1 MSLNKQMMIFIASML
16 LILLIGTFALNLNNT
31 KNFLQDQL
39 SSHAQDTATSL
50 GLSLSSNADPDDI
63 STMETMINAVFDRG
77 YYSNITLTDM
87 DDKVL
92 YQKINPKEMEAVPS
106 WFIHALNLQTPTAAS
121 VVQSGWMPI
130 GTLSVTSHAGYAY
143 IELWQA
149 FINLLVWFS
158 IAALAAIL
166 IVVSALKWMLK
177 PLKEM
182 EKQAQAIVKKEY
194 LVQSKLPSTTE
205 FKRVVNAMNVMVQK
219 MKEVF
224 ERDAKTAEKLQ
235 KMAYQDSVTGL
246 SNRRHFEMMV
256 DSLLD
261 PKEDTSPGIITLVR
275 IAELK
280 ELNDRYGYLIGDQF
294 MKNIADS
301 LQIQLAYP
309 NTLLA
314 RLNGTEIVAICPHVS
329 HEKIKGSLQQFSQ
342 QIPEFLT
349 QLGASDTPTHASIA
363 YMDYHPGQTR
373 AKLLSALDYAIQQAD
388 TGSGQPYYYSL
399 EEDINSQTNTW
410 RELIETAIQQSRFI
424 LFGQSS
430 YHHNGKV
437 NDKEVLIRLKDENG
451 TLHSAGYFMP
461 AVEQTG
467 KLAEIDQLVV
477 RLALEHLDHHRQAE
491 RLAINLTRTMT
502 VNESLQHWLLEK
514 LATNPQY
521 KHKLAFEIA
530 EPLIIGGSQ
539 SAWQF
544 IHQLQANGAAIGIDH
559 FGSHFANMRYLQDL
573 KPDYVKLDTAFT
585 KAIEQDEQTRS
596 YVSSLCE
603 MAVSL
608 DIKVVAMAVENQA
621 QIDAFNAL
629 GVTLYQGYHFG
640 APAPL

>member
-50 GLSLSSNADPDDI
+50 GLSLSTNADADDI

-77 YYSNITLTDM
+77 YYANITLADM
-87 DDKVL
+87 DGKIL
-92 YQKINPKEMEAVPS
+92 YQKRNPKEMDAVPS
-106 WFIHALNLQTPTAAS
+106 WFIHLINLRTPTAES
-121 VVQSGWMPI
+121 VVQSGWFPI

-149 FINLLVWFS
+149 FVNLLIWFGV
-158 IAALAAIL
+158 AAMLAIV
-166 IVVSALKWMLK
+166 IVVSALRWMLK

-205 FKRVVNAMNVMVQK
+205 FKRVVSAMNVMVQK

-224 ERDAKTAEKLQ
+224 ERDARAAEKLQ
-235 KMAYQDSVTGL
+235 KLAYQDSVTGL

-261 PKEDTSPGIITLVR
+261 PKEDSSPGIITLIR
-275 IAELK
+275 ITDLK
-280 ELNDRYGYLIGDQF
+280 ALNDRYGYLIGDQF
-294 MKNIADS
+294 VKSIADS
-301 LQIQLAYP
+301 LQIHLAYS
-309 NTLLA
+309 NTLFA
-314 RLNGTEIVAICPHVS
+314 RLNGTEIVAICPNQS
-329 HEKIKGSLQQFSQ
+329 HTSMAANLQQLAKE
-342 QIPEFLT
+342 IPGLL
-349 QLGASDTPTHASIA
+349 QRLGAGEAQTRAMIA
-363 YMDYHPGQTR
+363 YMDYRPGQTR
-373 AKLLSALDYAIQQAD
+373 AKLLSALDYAIQHAD
-388 TGSGQPYYYSL
+388 SAAERPFYYSL
-399 EEDINSQTNTW
+399 EEETNQQNNTW
-410 RELIETAIQQSRFI
+410 KALIDKAIAQGRFI

-430 YHHNGKV
+430 HYHDGKI

-451 TLHSAGYFMP
+451 SLHSAGYFMP

-467 KLAEIDQLVV
+467 KLAEIDQLVI
-477 RLALEHLDHHRQAE
+477 RLAMEHLDKHRHSE
-491 RLAINLTRTMT
+491 RLAINLTRSMI
-502 VNESLQHWLLEK
+502 VNTTLQQWLLDK
-514 LATNPQY
+514 LNDNPQY
-521 KHKLAFEIA
+521 KHKLAFEVA
-530 EPLIIGGSQ
+530 EPLITDAAH

-544 IHQLQANGAAIGIDH
+544 VHHLQAQGAAIGIDH
-559 FGSHFANMRYLQDL
+559 FGSHFANMRYLQEL
-573 KPDYVKLDTAFT
+573 KPDYVKLDTAFS

-603 MAVSL
+603 MAGSL

-621 QIDAFNAL
+621 QIDAFQSL